1 MDDSQIARLKNPNC
15 KSAHQPPQA
24 AAQTAELPESGEG
37 TGGNADRTS
46 PHCLSESEFAGACA
60 EQGEKSRRACVCAAA
75 VGCRAGTARV
85 LFFCERFLLHTKRK
99 CSRITM
105 NFIFTAAWK
114 TSAHSRFSRFQAFAR
129 RKNRS
134 KNNHQ
139 SP

>member
-24 AAQTAELPESGEG
+24 AAQTMELSESGEG
-37 TGGNADRTS
+37 TGGKADRTS

-85 LFFCERFLLHTKRK
+85 LFFCERFLLHIKRK
-99 CSRITM
+99 CSKSTELM
-105 NFIFTAAWK
+105 VSGSKGKLSSPALSLPLEGKA
-114 TSAHSRFSRFQAFAR
+114 AR
-129 RKNRS
+129 RSRGG
-134 KNNHQ
+134 
-139 SP
+139 